1 MVLNKAILIVDSE
14 NSTLRILK
22 DVLIR
27 NGFIVYF
34 APNCALAMQIA
45 IKNLPDL
52 ILSEIVLQDMDG
64 REFMKTV
71 HHAPETSEIP
81 FIFLSS
87 RTLLSDKVSALD
99 AGAEDYI
106 SKPFNETELLARIK
120 VVLRRYNK
128 RQVTTLTEDDGI
140 KGDLKDINLVD
151 LVQLFDMGRKTA
163 TLEISGEEREGRIY
177 FERGEIIHAVSD
189 KLFGK
194 RALYDLFAVQ
204 EGTFVVHLN
213 VSSKIRTIEG
223 TSTNLIME
231 IMHRL
236 DEQGIHPFPKGPE
249 NLAPLTRSSLH
260 NEGIRELFEKGVI
273 EEFLKR

>member
-14 NSTLRILK
+14 NNTLRILK

-27 NGFIVYF
+27 NEFVVYF
-34 APNCALAMQIA
+34 APNCTLAMQIA

-52 ILSEIVLQDMDG
+52 ILSEIALQDMDG

-87 RTLLSDKVSALD
+87 RTLLSDKISALD

-106 SKPFNETELLARIK
+106 TKPFNEMELLARVK

-128 RQVTTLTEDDGI
+128 RQVTSLTEDDGI
-140 KGDLKDINLVD
+140 KGDLQDINMVD
-151 LVQLFDMGRKTA
+151 LIQLFDMGRKTA
-163 TLEISGEEREGRIY
+163 TLEISGENRKGRIY
-177 FERGEIIHAVSD
+177 FEGGEIIHAVSG

-194 RALYDLFAVQ
+194 EALLDLFATQ
-204 EGTFVVHLN
+204 AGTFMVHLN

-231 IMHRL
+231 IVHRL
-236 DEQGIHPFPKGPE
+236 DEQGIHPIPKGPE
-249 NLAPLTRSSLH
+249 KLPLLTRPSLH

-273 EEFLKR
+273 EESLKH

>member
-14 NSTLRILK
+14 NHTLRILK

-52 ILSEIVLQDMDG
+52 ILSEIVLPDMDG

-71 HHAPETSEIP
+71 HHAPETREIP
-81 FIFLSS
+81 FVFLSS

-106 SKPFNETELLARIK
+106 TKPFNETELLARIK
-120 VVLRRYNK
+120 VVLRRYD
-128 RQVTTLTEDDGI
+128 RQQVTTLNEDDSI

-163 TLEISGEEREGRIY
+163 TLEISGEDREGRIY
-177 FERGEIIHAVSD
+177 FEGGEIIHAVSG

-194 RALYDLFAVQ
+194 EALYDLFSIQ
-204 EGTFVVHLN
+204 EGTFVIHLN
-213 VSSKIRTIEG
+213 VSSKIRTIQG
-223 TSTNLIME
+223 TATNLILE

-236 DEQGIHPFPKGPE
+236 DEQGIHPVSSEPE
-249 NLAPLTRSSLH
+249 SYTSTKRSSLH

-273 EEFLKR
+273 EEFLKQ